1 MSLNIFVCKKK
12 IKKKN
17 KIVKKKMK
25 KNAIYN
31 LNALIQNLANKK
43 RKVNCRHYI
52 NMDIVFTTY
61 ISILKQ
67 DFKPF
72 PT

>member
-1 MSLNIFVCKKK
+1 
-12 IKKKN
+12 
-17 KIVKKKMK
+17 MK

>member
-1 MSLNIFVCKKK
+1 MSVKKK
-12 IKKKN
+12 LKKN
-17 KIVKKKMK
+17 KIVADK

-31 LNALIQNLANKK
+31 LNALIKILADKK